1 MRTLWGR
8 IWPSNIIKGMNDRNQ
23 KEVKRM
29 KPDRPLILSVILLAA
44 GLGIIFGY
52 CHGTVGLN
60 VAIPVSGASF
70 ILCTTTTGP
79 GAMSG
84 FALTVLGVFL
94 LIWALVCA
102 VIGQIRPV
110 VSSRGREEPSKE

>member
-1 MRTLWGR
+1 
-8 IWPSNIIKGMNDRNQ
+8 
-23 KEVKRM
+23 M

-79 GAMSG
+79 GALGG
-84 FALTVLGVFL
+84 FALTVLGVL
-94 LIWALVCA
+94 LRSWALICA
-102 VIGQIRPV
+102 IIGQFRPIDF
-110 VSSRGREEPSKE
+110 SRGEPGLPKE

>member
-1 MRTLWGR
+1 
-8 IWPSNIIKGMNDRNQ
+8 
-23 KEVKRM
+23 M

-44 GLGIIFGY
+44 GLGIVFGY

-79 GAMSG
+79 GALGG
-84 FALTVLGVFL
+84 FALTVLGVLL
-94 LIWALVCA
+94 LIWALICSI
-102 VIGQIRPV
+102 IGEIRLLGP
-110 VSSRGREEPSKE
+110 SRRCRFALW

>member
-1 MRTLWGR
+1 
-8 IWPSNIIKGMNDRNQ
+8 
-23 KEVKRM
+23 M

-79 GAMSG
+79 GALGG
-84 FALTVLGVFL
+84 FVLTVLGVFL
-94 LIWALVCA
+94 LVWALICA
-102 VIGQIRPV
+102 VIGQIRPID
-110 VSSRGREEPSKE
+110 SSRGGPEPPKG